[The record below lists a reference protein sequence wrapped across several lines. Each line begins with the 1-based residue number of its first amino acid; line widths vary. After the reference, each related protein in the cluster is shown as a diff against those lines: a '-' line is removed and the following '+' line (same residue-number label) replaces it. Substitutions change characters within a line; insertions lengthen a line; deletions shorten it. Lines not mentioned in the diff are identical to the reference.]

1 MTIHEIKDI
10 NDVGD
15 TTARISIDDGVLVL
29 EHFAEPDP
37 VVVGVIAEAPDLT
50 LGVRACLQVG
60 ARALHA
66 GHGALD
72 EILVARSFEQIGER
86 METAV
91 HAGVGLIQGL
101 VDPDSKTSVLALI
114 AEQLMTAI
122 AESDESRWT
131 QLDPDD
137 ERSALGRMR
146 SAQSKEILDQR
157 AEFKEKLDEVL
168 HLIHQLQL
176 TQAAEEAADRVFE
189 LTTLKGMVYEDV
201 VHLAFSEACAPHSDV
216 IEDVSRSRGASGSM
230 VGDLVIA
237 LNPEENAG
245 VVTAAVVEA
254 KTKRMGQRKILAEL
268 DAAMANRE
276 ATAAIAV
283 FSSRQLAPIPSAF
296 VPFGD
301 KAIMVLDDDMPNMEL
316 VEVAMAWA
324 RYVARRASIPDTAS
338 FDHERFTAALG
349 KAIRAAERASTI
361 RRCHTTIRRSAD
373 QADAELEELISEVRA
388 AVAELKA
395 AAAE

>member
-1 MTIHEIKDI
+1 MTIHDI
-10 NDVGD
+10 TETNG
-15 TTARISIDDGVLVL
+15 TTARVSLDDGVLVL

-37 VVVGVIAEAPDLT
+37 VVVRVLAEAPDLT
-50 LGVRACLQVG
+50 LGVRTCLQVG

-72 EILVARSFEQIGER
+72 EILVSRSFEQIGER
-86 METAV
+86 MESAV
-91 HAGVGLIQGL
+91 HAGVGLIRGL

-114 AEQLMTAI
+114 AEQLMAAM
-122 AESDESRWT
+122 AESDEARWNK
-131 QLDPDD
+131 LDPDD

-157 AEFKEKLDEVL
+157 TEFKEKLDEVL
-168 HLIHQLQL
+168 MLIHQMQL
-176 TQAAEEAADRVFE
+176 AQAADDAAAEVFG
-189 LTTLKGMVYEDV
+189 LTTLKGIVYEDV
-201 VHLAFSEACAPHSDV
+201 VHLAFSEACAPHADV
-216 IEDVSRSRGASGSM
+216 IEDVSRTRGASGSL
-230 VGDLVIA
+230 VGDLVVH
-237 LNPEENAG
+237 LNSEENAG
-245 VVTAAVVEA
+245 TPSTAVIEA

-276 ATAAIAV
+276 AAAAIAV
-283 FSSRQLAPIPSAF
+283 FSSREIAPVPSVF

-324 RYVARRASIPDTAS
+324 RFVARRASAPDVDA

-349 KAIRAAERASTI
+349 KAIRAVERASTI

-373 QADAELEELISEVRA
+373 RADRGARGAGRRGSRRRCGAEGRRL
-388 AVAELKA
+388 
-395 AAAE
+395 